1 MALSI
6 SPVKIKVSDYI
17 AEFLLKNYV
26 NTVFTITGGF
36 SMHMTD
42 SLGKNPQFQN
52 IFQHH
57 EQACAY
63 SAVGYAKTNANPCAV
78 CTTAGCAATN
88 AITPCLVAYQDS
100 LPIIFLSGQVKSE
113 ETIRN
118 MNNNDEGMHLRH
130 YSGADCDIIS
140 MVSPITKYAHEV
152 RSASEIKQVLV
163 RAFTQMLFGRPG
175 PVWLSI
181 PLDIQGTI
189 IDYEDIPIIRSI
201 PQPFPSYKRL
211 KTVES
216 VAELLKTSRRPVII
230 AGNGIKLAHCEDK
243 FRDFIEKYS
252 IPVVVSFHGTDLI
265 ESSHP
270 LFCGKIGLIGD
281 RAGNFT
287 LQNADL
293 VISLG
298 CRMAQGVVGYRPDWF
313 AREAKKIY
321 IDNDC
326 NELLKTNLT
335 YDLQICA
342 DLAHVFDVFEGFVE
356 PLENRRFSDQ
366 ASAAKQNLDSTPR
379 ISAGNP
385 VLNEKTPMMDMNNAN
400 YTEWLD
406 KCTHW
411 KQKWMYEMPPN
422 YLDDSAG
429 INPYHSLSIFY
440 DMAPENKI
448 TIVSSGSIIT
458 NVWHMIKIKKNDKYI
473 ISSQGDMGFELTA
486 AIGAAI
492 AQKDKMIVPI
502 FGEGSLQLNIQ
513 ELQTIVHHKL
523 PIKMLVFNNGSH
535 GATKMTQTNFFTN
548 LYGVNAET
556 GISFPDTEKI
566 CFAYGIKYI
575 GIRKNA
581 ELVKGLSEF
590 LLFTGPVLCEIFSCI
605 QSRFPR
611 LNAVKNDD
619 GTFSNRPFEDMDPF
633 MPREE
638 FEKEMIVKMV

>member
-1 MALSI
+1 MS
-6 SPVKIKVSDYI
+6 SPATKIKVSDYI
-17 AEFLLKNYV
+17 AKFLLKNSV
-26 NTVFTITGGF
+26 NTIFTITGGF

-42 SLGKNPQFQN
+42 SFGKNSEFRN

-100 LPIIFLSGQVKSE
+100 LPILFLSGQVKSE
-113 ETIRN
+113 ETIRH
-118 MNNNDEGMHLRH
+118 MKNDEGIHLRH

-140 MVSPITKYAHEV
+140 MVSGITKYAHEV
-152 RSASEIKQVLV
+152 QPRDDIKQVLK
-163 RAFTQMLFGRPG
+163 RAFTEMLFGRPG

-181 PLDIQGTI
+181 PLDIQGTM
-189 IDYEDIPIIRSI
+189 IDYEDIPIICKI
-201 PQPFPSYKRL
+201 PQPYPSYEKL
-211 KTVES
+211 NMVES
-216 VAELLKTSRRPVII
+216 VVELLEKSQRPVIV
-230 AGNGIKLAHCEDK
+230 AGNGIKLAHCEEK

-252 IPVVVSFHGTDLI
+252 IPVLVSFHGTDLI
-265 ESSHP
+265 ESDHP

-281 RAGNFT
+281 RVGNFT

-293 VISLG
+293 VLSLG

-326 NELLKTNLT
+326 NELLKNNLV
-335 YDLQICA
+335 YDLRICM
-342 DLAHVFDVFEGFVE
+342 DLSYVFEVFEKEYKKRLDLEDTDNWNFPPAASLVSVTPKIHTGF
-356 PLENRRFSDQ
+356 PKPTQWINTCNR
-366 ASAAKQNLDSTPR
+366 
-379 ISAGNP
+379 
-385 VLNEKTPMMDMNNAN
+385 
-400 YTEWLD
+400 
-406 KCTHW
+406 W

-429 INPYHSLSIFY
+429 INPYLSLRTFF

-458 NVWHMIKIKKNDKYI
+458 NVWHMISIKKNDKYV

-492 AQKDKMIVPI
+492 AQNDKMIVPI
-502 FGEGSLQLNIQ
+502 LGEGSLQLNIQ
-513 ELQTIVHHKL
+513 ELQTIVHHAL
-523 PIKMLVFNNGSH
+523 PIKILVFNNGTH
-535 GATKMTQTNFFTN
+535 GATKMTQTNFFQN

-575 GIRKNA
+575 GIRKND
-581 ELVKGLSEF
+581 ELVHGISEF
-590 LLFTGPVLCEIFSCI
+590 LAYSGPVLCEIFSCI

-633 MPREE
+633 MSREE
-638 FEKEMIVKMV
+638 FEKEMIVKIV

>member
-1 MALSI
+1 MSLSPENLRPI
-6 SPVKIKVSDYI
+6 KIKTSDYI
-17 AEFLLKNYV
+17 AEFLLKNSV
-26 NTVFTITGGF
+26 DTIFTITGGF

-42 SLGKNPQFQN
+42 SFGKNPQFTN

-63 SAVGYAKTNANPCAV
+63 SAVGYTKTNSNPCAV

-100 LPIIFLSGQVKSE
+100 LPILFLSGQVKSE
-113 ETIRN
+113 ETIRH
-118 MNNNDEGMHLRH
+118 MNNNDEGIHLRH

-140 MVSPITKYAHEV
+140 MVSGITKYAHEV
-152 RSASEIKQVLV
+152 RPGDNMKQILIQ
-163 RAFTQMLFGRPG
+163 AFTRMLLGRPG

-181 PLDIQGTI
+181 PLDIQGTMM
-189 IDYEDIPIIRSI
+189 DYDDIPVVRKI
-201 PQPFPSYKRL
+201 PHPFPSYTEL
-211 KTVES
+211 NMVES
-216 VAELLKTSRRPVII
+216 VIELLEKSQRPVII
-230 AGNGIKLAHCEDK
+230 AGNGIKLAHCEEK
-243 FRDFIEKYS
+243 FRNFIEKYPV
-252 IPVVVSFHGTDLI
+252 PVVVSFHGTDLI
-265 ESSHP
+265 ESDHHI
-270 LFCGKIGLIGD
+270 FGGKIGLIGD
-281 RAGNFT
+281 RVGNFI

-293 VISLG
+293 VLSLG

-313 AREAKKIY
+313 AREAKKVI
-321 IDNDC
+321 IDNDY

-335 YDLQICA
+335 YDLRICM
-342 DLAHVFDVFEGFVE
+342 DLTYVFEVFE
-356 PLENRRFSDQ
+356 KEHKKR
-366 ASAAKQNLDSTPR
+366 LDSTR
-379 ISAGNP
+379 N
-385 VLNEKTPMMDMNNAN
+385 VDNCNEYTGFSKP
-400 YTEWLD
+400 TEWINT
-406 KCTHW
+406 CNRW

-422 YLDDSAG
+422 YLDDHAG
-429 INPYHSLSIFY
+429 INPYLSLRTFF

-458 NVWHMIKIKKNDKYI
+458 NVWHMISIKKNDKYI

-492 AQKDKMIVPI
+492 AQKDKMVVPI
-502 FGEGSLQLNIQ
+502 LGEGSLQLNIQ
-513 ELQTIVHHKL
+513 ELQTIVHHTL
-523 PIKMLVFNNGSH
+523 PIKILVFNNGTH
-535 GATKMTQTNFFTN
+535 GATKMTQTNFFKH
-548 LYGVNAET
+548 LYGVNSET

-575 GIRKNA
+575 GIRTND
-581 ELVKGLSEF
+581 ELIGGISDF
-590 LLFTGPVLCEIFSCI
+590 LAFSGPVLCEIFSCI

-619 GTFSNRPFEDMDPF
+619 GTFSSRPFEDMDPF

>member
-1 MALSI
+1 MST

-17 AEFLLKNYV
+17 AEFLLKNSV
-26 NTVFTITGGF
+26 DTVFTITGGF

-42 SLGKNPQFQN
+42 SFGKNPQFQN

-63 SAVGYAKTNANPCAV
+63 SAVGYAKTNANPCVV

-113 ETIRN
+113 ESIRC

-152 RSASEIKQVLV
+152 RNANEIKKVLV

-175 PVWLSI
+175 PIWLSI
-181 PLDIQGTI
+181 PLDIQGSM
-189 IDYEDIPIIRSI
+189 IDYDEIPIICKI

-216 VAELLKTSRRPVII
+216 VVELLEKSRRPVII

-243 FRDFIEKYS
+243 FRNFIEKYS

-281 RAGNFT
+281 RVGNFT

-293 VISLG
+293 VLSLG
-298 CRMAQGVVGYRPDWF
+298 CRMAQGVVGYRSDWF

-321 IDNDC
+321 IDNDL

-335 YDLQICA
+335 YDLKICM
-342 DLAHVFDVFEGFVE
+342 DLTYVFEVFEKEYKKKMDSGDIRSDNWNVCEGFMK
-356 PLENRRFSDQ
+356 PTAWINTC
-366 ASAAKQNLDSTPR
+366 N
-379 ISAGNP
+379 
-385 VLNEKTPMMDMNNAN
+385 
-400 YTEWLD
+400 
-406 KCTHW
+406 HW

-422 YLDDSAG
+422 YLDDSRG
-429 INPYHSLSIFY
+429 INPYHSLCKFFE
-440 DMAPENKI
+440 MAPENKI

-513 ELQTIVHHKL
+513 ELQTIVHHAL
-523 PIKMLVFNNGSH
+523 PIKMLVFNNGTH

-575 GIRKNA
+575 GIRKNT
-581 ELVKGLSEF
+581 ELESGLFEF
-590 LLFTGPVLCEIFSCI
+590 LSFNGPVLCEIFSCI

-633 MPREE
+633 MSREE
-638 FEKEMIVKMV
+638 FEKEMIVKIV

>member
-1 MALSI
+1 MSLS
-6 SPVKIKVSDYI
+6 PEKLRPIKTSDYI
-17 AEFLLKNYV
+17 AEFLLKNSV
-26 NTVFTITGGF
+26 DTIFTITGGF

-42 SLGKNPQFQN
+42 SFGKNPKFNN

-63 SAVGYAKTNANPCAV
+63 SAVGYAKTNSNPCAV

-100 LPIIFLSGQVKSE
+100 VPVLFLSGQVKSE
-113 ETIRN
+113 ETIRH

-140 MVSPITKYAHEV
+140 MVSGITKYAHEV
-152 RSASEIKQVLV
+152 RPGDNMKQILIE
-163 RAFTQMLFGRPG
+163 AFTRMLFGRPG

-181 PLDIQGTI
+181 PLDIQGTMM
-189 IDYEDIPIIRSI
+189 DYDDIPVVRNI
-201 PQPFPSYKRL
+201 PQSFPSYRKL
-211 KTVES
+211 NMVKTVI
-216 VAELLKTSRRPVII
+216 ELLKKSQRPVII
-230 AGNGIKLAHCEDK
+230 AGNGIKLAHCEEK
-243 FRDFIEKYS
+243 FRKFIEQYS
-252 IPVVVSFHGTDLI
+252 IPVVVSFHGTDTI

-281 RAGNFT
+281 RTGNFT

-293 VISLG
+293 VLSIG
-298 CRMAQGVVGYRPDWF
+298 CRMSQGVVGYRPDWF
-313 AREAKKIY
+313 AREAKKIF

-335 YDLQICA
+335 YDLRICM
-342 DLAHVFDVFEGFVE
+342 DLTDVFEVFEKEYEKRVGSTRNVDNCNEYTGFPKPTKWIE
-356 PLENRRFSDQ
+356 TCNR
-366 ASAAKQNLDSTPR
+366 
-379 ISAGNP
+379 
-385 VLNEKTPMMDMNNAN
+385 
-400 YTEWLD
+400 
-406 KCTHW
+406 W
-411 KQKWMYEMPPN
+411 KHKWMYEMPPN

-429 INPYHSLSIFY
+429 INPYLSLRTFF

-448 TIVSSGSIIT
+448 TVVSSGSIIT
-458 NVWHMIKIKKNDKYI
+458 NVWHMISIKKNDKYI

-502 FGEGSLQLNIQ
+502 LGEGSLQLNIQ
-513 ELQTIVHHKL
+513 ELQTIVHHAL
-523 PIKMLVFNNGSH
+523 PIKILVFNNGTH
-535 GATKMTQTNFFTN
+535 GATKMTQTNFFKH

-575 GIRKNA
+575 GIRTND
-581 ELVKGLSEF
+581 ELTVGLSDF
-590 LLFTGPVLCEIFSCI
+590 LDFSGPVLCEIFSCI

-619 GTFSNRPFEDMDPF
+619 GTFSSRPFEDMYPF

>member
-1 MALSI
+1 
-6 SPVKIKVSDYI
+6 
-17 AEFLLKNYV
+17 
-26 NTVFTITGGF
+26 
-36 SMHMTD
+36 
-42 SLGKNPQFQN
+42 
-52 IFQHH
+52 
-57 EQACAY
+57 
-63 SAVGYAKTNANPCAV
+63 
-78 CTTAGCAATN
+78 
-88 AITPCLVAYQDS
+88 
-100 LPIIFLSGQVKSE
+100 
-113 ETIRN
+113 
-118 MNNNDEGMHLRH
+118 
-130 YSGADCDIIS
+130 
-140 MVSPITKYAHEV
+140 
-152 RSASEIKQVLV
+152 
-163 RAFTQMLFGRPG
+163 
-175 PVWLSI
+175 
-181 PLDIQGTI
+181 
-189 IDYEDIPIIRSI
+189 
-201 PQPFPSYKRL
+201 
-211 KTVES
+211 
-216 VAELLKTSRRPVII
+216 
-230 AGNGIKLAHCEDK
+230 
-243 FRDFIEKYS
+243 
-252 IPVVVSFHGTDLI
+252 
-265 ESSHP
+265 
-270 LFCGKIGLIGD
+270 
-281 RAGNFT
+281 
-287 LQNADL
+287 
-293 VISLG
+293 
-298 CRMAQGVVGYRPDWF
+298 MAQGVVGYRPDWF

-321 IDNDC
+321 IDNDY

-335 YDLQICA
+335 YDLQICT
-342 DLAHVFDVFEGFVE
+342 DLTYVFDVFEKE
-356 PLENRRFSDQ
+356 Y
-366 ASAAKQNLDSTPR
+366 KKKLDSGQGAESLQLLTSKATLSP
-379 ISAGNP
+379 
-385 VLNEKTPMMDMNNAN
+385 EKFEGFLKP
-400 YTEWLD
+400 TEWIET
-406 KCTHW
+406 CNRW

-429 INPYHSLSIFY
+429 INPYHSLRIFY

-523 PIKMLVFNNGSH
+523 PIKMLVFNNGTH
-535 GATKMTQTNFFTN
+535 GATKMTQTNFFTK

-575 GIRKNA
+575 GIRKNT

-638 FEKEMIVKMV
+638 FEKEMIVKIV